1 MEKATELTK
10 LIIVLQPTNVEEFKN
25 RSIADAGV
33 LELAAKVVEAGQE
46 HGFGTAS
53 APTIFKVNGE
63 KVKAYTN
70 KGGDITVALTGIH
83 AEPPKNAPIE
93 LARSRAAS
101 ASDWLLT
108 ISICSPQLSR
118 CSRSVT
124 AQ

>member
-1 MEKATELTK
+1 MEKATKLT
-10 LIIVLQPTNVEEFKN
+10 IVLQATNVEAFKN
-25 RSIADAGV
+25 RSITDAGV

-93 LARSRAAS
+93 L
-101 ASDWLLT
+101 
-108 ISICSPQLSR
+108 
-118 CSRSVT
+118 
-124 AQ
+124 